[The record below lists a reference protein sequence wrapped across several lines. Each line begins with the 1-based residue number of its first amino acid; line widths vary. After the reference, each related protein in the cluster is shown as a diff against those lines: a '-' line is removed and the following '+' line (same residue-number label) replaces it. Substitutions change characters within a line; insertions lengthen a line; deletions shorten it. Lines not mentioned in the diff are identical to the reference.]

1 MSLEVDARSHGVP
14 THVSRS
20 NEGEKLFHDI
30 ALLPGT
36 RPPPS
41 LAKGEGNHGLGKSVL
56 GLITALIVMTTLA
69 AVSAGLAG
77 SYAKKRTEAVNGCL
91 RNMK

>member
-14 THVSRS
+14 IPVPRS
-20 NEGEKLFHDI
+20 NEGDKVFHDFAVHRT
-30 ALLPGT
+30 ALPS
-36 RPPPS
+36 S
-41 LAKGEGNHGLGKSVL
+41 LAKGEGNHGPGRTVL

-77 SYAKKRTEAVNGCL
+77 SYAKKRTDAVNGCL
-91 RNMK
+91 RSMQ